1 MHSENIDSS
10 NFGLTDYA
18 VFILLLL
25 ISSGIGIYYAI
36 KDRNAKKTARQFLT
50 AERSLHWFPVS
61 MSLMASFQSSV
72 TILGY
77 PGNFFA
83 FKFIGYNMDAESANQ
98 ICLYIHKTAEMYLRG
113 TQFWV
118 VIISSS
124 IAALSAAELFLPVY
138 YDLKLSSVNQYLK
151 IRFNSEA
158 VRLAGT
164 FTFIFATVPYMG
176 VSM

>member
-1 MHSENIDSS
+1 MHAENIDSS

-25 ISSGIGIYYAI
+25 VSSGIGVYYAI

-77 PGNFFA
+77 PGKNVFR
-83 FKFIGYNMDAESANQ
+83 Y
-98 ICLYIHKTAEMYLRG
+98 
-113 TQFWV
+113 
-118 VIISSS
+118 S
-124 IAALSAAELFLPVY
+124 IAWLIEQLF
-138 YDLKLSSVNQYLK
+138 S
-151 IRFNSEA
+151 
-158 VRLAGT
+158 
-164 FTFIFATVPYMG
+164 
-176 VSM
+176 